1 MSLSSAI
8 RIPAFKMQQP
18 IGELFVGRMTAR
30 EIVAVA
36 YADVREMEENEL
48 DKYIGINRR
57 LTKTRVDELSRYVG
71 TYDATFPTSIIVA
84 VPEENAEFD
93 ENSKILTIRATHEK
107 ALEKVA
113 KIIDGQH
120 RIAGLRA
127 VQDETDFEVC
137 VAIIIGADI
146 ATQAN
151 IFATVNLAQTKVNRS
166 LAYDLLEYEG
176 RRSPQKSAHD
186 VAVALDQMEDS
197 PFYRRIKRLGR
208 ATEGRR
214 GETLTQAVM
223 VEKLL
228 ELMTDDPMAD
238 RDSFLRR
245 VRIERPTAEELKRR
259 PFRAMFQRGKDEE
272 IAGIVYRYF
281 CAVRNRWPESWD
293 DLDRRGNAL
302 PKTNGF
308 RALMR
313 FLKPVYLGMIGDGA
327 DRVPEVEEFG
337 SILERVPLEDE
348 DFNVKTFPPGTS
360 GEAGF
365 HRFLI
370 LALRD
375 EDRTS

>member
-1 MSLSSAI
+1 MSSSAI
-8 RIPAFKMQQP
+8 SIPAFKIQQP
-18 IGELFVGRMTAR
+18 IGELFIGRMTAR

-36 YADVREMEENEL
+36 FADVREMEENEL

-57 LTKTRVDELSRYVG
+57 LTKNRVDELSRYVQ

-84 VPEENAEFD
+84 VPDENAEFD
-93 ENSKILTIRATHEK
+93 ETENLLTIRATRK
-107 ALEKVA
+107 TPLKKVA

-127 VQDETDFEVC
+127 VPDGTDFEVC

-151 IFATVNLAQTKVNRS
+151 VFATVNLAQTKVNRS

-186 VAVALDQMEDS
+186 VAVALDQMEGS

-214 GETLTQAVM
+214 GETLTQAVV
-223 VEKLL
+223 VEMLL

-245 VRIERPTAEELKRR
+245 VRIARPTAAELRRR
-259 PFRAMFQRGKDEE
+259 PFRAMFQRDRDEE

-281 CAVRNRWPESWD
+281 CAVRNRWPQSWD

-313 FLKPVYLGMIGDGA
+313 FLKPVYLGMVGDGA
-327 DRVPEVEEFG
+327 DRVPEVEEFE

-348 DFNVKTFPPGTS
+348 DFNVETFPPGTS
-360 GEAGF
+360 GES
-365 HRFLI
+365 RFRQLLV
-370 LALRD
+370 LALGND
-375 EDRTS
+375 D